1 MKKTNKIKFKYLIII
16 FLVSVIKTQNV
27 SSDYII
33 KGVENIFDNGDTRNI
48 LFSGIILSV
57 IANKYD
63 YLLQNRNQ
71 SKKLMSNNLAKLG
84 DYWGKTNQFIIW
96 STLSGNYRDEQ
107 LNYSMNSFIA
117 NGIITYGIKFST
129 MRRRPDLSNKRSFP
143 SGHTSNSFLGATI
156 LQNVYGSE
164 VGIPGY
170 ILASITGMSRI
181 NDNKHYLSD
190 VIFGAALGV
199 AIGTGFNYL
208 YKEEIHVKNKTFKKK
223 SFKINFSWSF

>member
-16 FLVSVIKTQNV
+16 FLASVIKTQNV

-33 KGVENIFDNGDTRNI
+33 KGVENIFNKGDTRNI
-48 LFSGIILSV
+48 LLSGLILSG

-63 YLLQNRNQ
+63 YLLYDKNQ
-71 SKKLMSNNLAKLG
+71 SKKIMSNNLAKVG
-84 DYWGKTNQFIIW
+84 DYWGITNQFIIW
-96 STLSGNYRDEQ
+96 STFSDNYKYEQ
-107 LNYSMNSFIA
+107 LDYAMNSFVV
-117 NGIITYGIKFST
+117 NGILTYGIKFAT
-129 MRRRPDLSNKRSFP
+129 MRNRPDLSNKRSFP

-156 LQNVYGSE
+156 IQNIYGDE
-164 VGIPGY
+164 AGIFAY

-208 YKEEIHVKNKTFKKK
+208 YKEEIHVKNKTFQKK